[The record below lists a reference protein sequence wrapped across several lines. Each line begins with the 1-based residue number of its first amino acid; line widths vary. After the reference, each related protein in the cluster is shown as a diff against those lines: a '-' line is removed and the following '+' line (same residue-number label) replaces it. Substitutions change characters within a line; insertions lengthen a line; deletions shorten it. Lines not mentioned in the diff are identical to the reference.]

1 MEKERKNSFAPTR
14 NQAVGYIVG
23 MSILPIFF
31 AFACFG
37 MPDRGFAVACLAG
50 VFLFTGY
57 MKRRLLKNIFFIIA
71 FAGIFAV
78 QLSSLMLLP
87 FTKIHLSRLVVM
99 PFVVADAILLLIVA
113 YLIENFL
120 GVVGSQSDSQ

>member
-1 MEKERKNSFAPTR
+1 M
-14 NQAVGYIVG
+14 
-23 MSILPIFF
+23 
-31 AFACFG
+31 
-37 MPDRGFAVACLAG
+37 ACLAG